1 MDMPTKT
8 PFASRWDRIRDIGS
22 QVFNALDS
30 FVVRAPKITLLFT
43 KTPIRTAS
51 LPAVVPASRATA
63 QDQFRRLR
71 LSLSLP
77 ASTPFPATDALRSTF
92 ARAQSGEATQ
102 KATGHGDA
110 GRLLRRRSSEVT
122 GDVDA
127 GRLLRRRSSEVTGD
141 GDAGRLLRRRSSAAT
156 GHVDAGRLLRRRSS
170 DAGNETGTGS
180 RMLAEMRWEEAW
192 LKLAEVKVAA
202 PSPTEHKSFARRP
215 SLHASGGIRRR
226 ASVSGSAGEGQ
237 DAASAVGRGLVRS
250 PTKWL
255 APVKPSMPLRT
266 SSSSSMDMSA

>member
-127 GRLLRRRSSEVTGD
+127 GRLLRRRSS
-141 GDAGRLLRRRSSAAT
+141 
-156 GHVDAGRLLRRRSS
+156 

>member
-102 KATGHGDA
+102 KATCHGDA
-110 GRLLRRRSSEVT
+110 GRLLRRRS
-122 GDVDA
+122 DA
-127 GRLLRRRSSEVTGD
+127 GIRSG
-141 GDAGRLLRRRSSAAT
+141 A
-156 GHVDAGRLLRRRSS
+156 
-170 DAGNETGTGS
+170 GS

-202 PSPTEHKSFARRP
+202 SIPTEHKGFARRP
-215 SLHASGGIRRR
+215 SLRV
-226 ASVSGSAGEGQ
+226 SV
-237 DAASAVGRGLVRS
+237 RK
-250 PTKWL
+250 PTKYL
-255 APVKPSMPLRT
+255 PPIKASMPLRASSREPA
-266 SSSSSMDMSA
+266 SSSESSPDSISNAE